1 MSTQRKYADEVLAD
15 ALAGVVPN
23 ASVAERACAQVDA
36 LRAINAELLAVLQD
50 FCKRVLPPHG
60 DGDERIV
67 GQAFGERMQMT
78 YRRARAL
85 IAKAQEGQR

>member
-36 LRAINAELLAVLQD
+36 LRALNAELLAALHDMVHYD
-50 FCKRVLPPHG
+50 DLP
-60 DGDERIV
+60 EAE
-67 GQAFGERMQMT
+67 QAPAMAK
-78 YRRARAL
+78 ARAA
-85 IAKAQEGQR
+85 IAKAQEGKS